1 MWDRCRFNQMARN
14 SLTSKNKVVIST
26 SSSSSN
32 KALIINFM
40 LKNALKLGLI
50 ADYSAKSSYVACE
63 KAIHKWSKCVYR
75 MREN

>member
-1 MWDRCRFNQMARN
+1 MWDGCRFNQMARK

-26 SSSSSN
+26 SSSSN

-75 MREN
+75 IREN